1 LLRREKGQGCE
12 RAPRGESTEA
22 EPRGESDASP
32 PDRAFPRSRARIP
45 FPKPSANGRG
55 GAGRKCRK
63 MGGVEP
69 WWLAI
74 ASGIVLALTGA
85 IGKLWSE
92 NRTLRRELGDAHAL
106 NAQLQADAFREHR
119 RDLRVFAGL
128 PTSGAPP
135 GLDPLRP
142 PIVIREAAP
151 KRQRPAKKATE

>member
-1 LLRREKGQGCE
+1 
-12 RAPRGESTEA
+12 
-22 EPRGESDASP
+22 
-32 PDRAFPRSRARIP
+32 
-45 FPKPSANGRG
+45 
-55 GAGRKCRK
+55 

-92 NRTLRRELGDAHAL
+92 NRTLRRELGDAHAH
-106 NAQLQADAFREHR
+106 NAVLQADAFREHR
-119 RDLRVFAGL
+119 RDLRVIAGL

-135 GLDPLRP
+135 GLGLDPLRP
-142 PIVIREAAP
+142 PIVIREATP

>member
-1 LLRREKGQGCE
+1 
-12 RAPRGESTEA
+12 
-22 EPRGESDASP
+22 
-32 PDRAFPRSRARIP
+32 
-45 FPKPSANGRG
+45 
-55 GAGRKCRK
+55 

-92 NRTLRRELGDAHAL
+92 NRSLRRELGDAHAH
-106 NAQLQADAFREHR
+106 NAELQAAAFREHR

-135 GLDPLRP
+135 GMVDPLRP
-142 PIVIREAAP
+142 PIVIREATP
-151 KRQRPAKKATE
+151 KRQRPAKKASE